1 MITKLGHILFS
12 LLLIFSNSGLAFSLH
27 YCKEKLASVSV
38 TIESMAMDKE
48 PDSCCLSD
56 KENTSCCDDK
66 SVEAPETDDEFL
78 SKILKINESTFIL
91 PYEVAHIFVKTAS
104 AERKLSNS
112 YTQNT
117 QSNSPPLYQLYCRL
131 VFYA

>member
-27 YCKEKLASVSV
+27 YCEEKLASVSV

-48 PDSCCLSD
+48 PDSCCLSN
-56 KENTSCCDDK
+56 KENTPCCDDK
-66 SVEAPETDDEFL
+66 SVEAPQTDDEFL

>member
-56 KENTSCCDDK
+56 KENTPCCDDK
-66 SVEAPETDDEFL
+66 SVEAPQTDDEFL

-112 YTQNT
+112 YIQNT